1 MLLRV
6 SAVSSTSN
14 QSGTFNIALTLISG
28 TLSNVSAT
36 FSGTNNFASGSVVS
50 FSGLNVAALNVTG
63 VTLGVSTT
71 TGLGGTLQYVYD
83 FGQDLSGPYNGR
95 SGTVSKQ
102 IATETQTVVMIGEAS
117 YGIYFSHISFQSD
130 TSFCGMTTG
139 GDLVKY
145 TLASDV
151 ATQNQTVEPG
161 EGPTLFAVK
170 SSNPLEF
177 AYPGVGGANAVY
189 IYNKKY

>member
-1 MLLRV
+1 M
-6 SAVSSTSN
+6 T
-14 QSGTFNIALTLISG
+14 I
-28 TLSNVSAT
+28 
-36 FSGTNNFASGSVVS
+36 SGTNNFGSGTVVS
-50 FSGLNVAALNVTG
+50 FSGFTPSLLNLTG
-63 VTLGVSTT
+63 ITLGAGTT
-71 TGLGGTLQYVYD
+71 TGLGGTIQYTYD
-83 FGQDLSGPYNGR
+83 FGQNLNPTYNTQ
-95 SGTVSKQ
+95 GTVSKPTL
-102 IATETQTVVMIGEAS
+102 TETQTVVTLDGAS
-117 YGIYFSHISFQSD
+117 YGIYFTQISFQSD

-151 ATQNQTVEPG
+151 ATSNQTVEPG

-177 AYPGVGGANAVY
+177 AYGGISSVNAVY